1 MGKTVLTAARICGVY
16 MIDEAEE
23 DHFQAALASFSVGD
37 SRLHLWHERFA
48 HLGERNIKKL
58 IKMSTGIRPNE
69 PPSDPCE
76 ALFVSNNVIFSEN
89 VKHKKRAIADSPTCV
104 ESDQRPLQGRRLDSN
119 DPDPKWPAIL
129 DPAPLPTA
137 IQETN
142 ETRDSTRGEETTYES
157 PEGDRERDF
166 DQESVRST
174 IMLSKMS
181 IKLQM
186 KPLNGILKYICQ
198 NDRQVGNCHLGIL

>member
-76 ALFVSNNVIFSEN
+76 ASTEQHQQNGLAEVLNRILLEKLTPTLLNSEL
-89 VKHKKRAIADSPTCV
+89 H
-104 ESDQRPLQGRRLDSN
+104 L
-119 DPDPKWPAIL
+119 KWWPYLLKAVNYIRNL
-129 DPAPLPTA
+129 CPTA
-137 IQETN
+137 
-142 ETRDSTRGEETTYES
+142 SM
-157 PEGDRERDF
+157 
-166 DQESVRST
+166 T
-174 IMLSKMS
+174 ITPY
-181 IKLQM
+181 QA
-186 KPLNGILKYICQ
+186 
-198 NDRQVGNCHLGIL
+198 